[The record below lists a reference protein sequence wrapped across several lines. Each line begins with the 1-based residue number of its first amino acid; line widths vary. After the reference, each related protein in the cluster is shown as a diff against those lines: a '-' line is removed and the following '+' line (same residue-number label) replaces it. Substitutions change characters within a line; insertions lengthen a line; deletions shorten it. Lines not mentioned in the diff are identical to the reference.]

1 VCFVGNYISF
11 IGVKKRIENNFVQHL
26 YQQSELFD
34 NHIPEFDEK
43 IVVYKI
49 NDKIYI

>member
-1 VCFVGNYISF
+1 VCFEGRSISF
-11 IGVKKRIENNFVQHL
+11 MAVKKRIENNFVQHL

-43 IVVYKI
+43 LVVYKI